1 MPKVFAITGTPGTG
15 KTTLA
20 RSLKRRLKNVE
31 LISAND
37 VAVSQHLYSGKDP
50 DGAKL
55 VDTRRLEKWLNKR
68 VSASKRS
75 TVILDGHLLCE
86 MKIAEPWR
94 LCCAPISNRCRR
106 G

>member
-20 RSLKRRLKNVE
+20 QSLKRRLKNVE

-68 VSASKRS
+68 VSASSAS

-86 MKIAEPWR
+86 MKIRRAVAIVLR
-94 LCCAPISNRCRR
+94 SISNRCRR